1 MEFKTRLLQEGRPED
16 PGRPA
21 RETAVYDLLEELAI
35 PYYRL
40 DHSPAMTIAD
50 CIEAE
55 ALLGVEICKN
65 LFLCN
70 RQKTRF
76 YLLVMPGRKAFH
88 TRELSSQI
96 GSARLSFA
104 GPEDLE
110 ARLGVTPGSVSILA
124 LMNDP
129 EHRVQLLVD
138 REVLESPWFGCHPCL
153 NTSSL
158 KIRTRDVFETFLAHT
173 GHRMVPVTLT
183 DDPSSF

>member
-88 TRELSSQI
+88 TRVLSSQI
-96 GSARLSFA
+96 GR
-104 GPEDLE
+104 